1 MKTALIFMRR
11 WLALYKMRSI
21 EITLQGAVDTL
32 PNIRCTETRLRMA
45 LAIRRMRN
53 ELSKARAH
61 YTSLLPV
68 GERRVWDLA

>member
-1 MKTALIFMRR
+1 MKTLTTLRR
-11 WLALYKMRSI
+11 WWAFYQMRSI
-21 EITLQGAVDTL
+21 EINLAGAVETL
-32 PNIRCTETRLRMA
+32 PHVRCIETRLRML
-45 LAIRRMRN
+45 LAIRRMQH